1 VWTNRRIDGRTQAA
15 TLILVIAAVGF
26 FHLATHPL
34 NAGQQPQDPRFDQ
47 AQKLFDDS
55 GVVGNAEKAC
65 DLMKDV
71 VKDHAGVQQFAKFQR
86 LYCRQVNMML
96 KNEQDRYKE
105 GMQAAQNAACDEA
118 QGELGQI
125 IDVKTRDAQYRDRLK
140 QAVADCKSRV
150 AEKTR
155 AQEVA
160 NKQKQAQE
168 EDAQWHRCLEAEQAG
183 KYSDAQSCF
192 SQVAQGGGSKA
203 EQARQHLRLVG
214 NLQKE
219 KVAYDEGLHSYDSH
233 DYPLARARF
242 REVKEMKGRL
252 EDDAKRYLTLID
264 QAEKNSATEYFL
276 RSGLRSY
283 LDSDYTQAER
293 YLTEYLGKGG
303 EKQWLAYF
311 FLGAAHTSQYL
322 ISQDKN
328 SQEMRQ
334 ATDGFREAKNRE
346 KQITSRDEIDRVKGV
361 VSPIIWDRYAKLQ

>member
-1 VWTNRRIDGRTQAA
+1 MRITRRIEARTRDA
-15 TLILVIAAVGF
+15 TLIVVMAAVGF

-47 AQKLFDDS
+47 ARKLFAAPE
-55 GVVGNAEKAC
+55 VVGNAEKAC

-71 VKDHAGVQQFAKFQR
+71 VNDHAGVTNFANFQR
-86 LYCRQVNMML
+86 HYCSEVDLML
-96 KNEQDRYKE
+96 KNEQEVYKE
-105 GMQAAQNAACDEA
+105 GMQAAQNAACDKA

-125 IDVKTRDAQYRDRLK
+125 IQFKTRDAQYRDRLK

-155 AQEVA
+155 TEEEA
-160 NKQKQAQE
+160 NKKKQAQE
-168 EDAQWHRCLEAEQAG
+168 EDAQWRRCLEAEQAG

-203 EQARQHLRLVG
+203 EQARQHLRLVV

-252 EDDAKRYLTLID
+252 EDEAKRYLTLID
-264 QAEKNSATEYFL
+264 QAEKNSATDYFL

-346 KQITSRDEIDRVKGV
+346 KQISSRDEIDRVKGV
-361 VSPIIWDRYAKLQ
+361 VSPIIWERYATLQ